1 MNSSWLIHAPEGYG
15 KWQSLNQAAA
25 ALLCESPREGGGDAP
40 RPRLPGALGRRQ
52 ACGACASCAL
62 LRAGTHPDLFVAVPQ
77 AQSAE
82 LGLTPPDDAGG
93 AERADAKSASLD
105 IRIDQ
110 IRRLAD
116 WAVATTHRGVAKV
129 ALIYPA
135 DALNPA
141 AANALLKTLE
151 EPPPGVHFLL
161 GAHRLDALL
170 PTIRSRCQQAPLPR
184 PDAASARARVG
195 ASGAPEAML
204 AWCQGAVYR
213 AEPAAGLDWAQ
224 AVIEAAARSTAPAST
239 ALPPPPDFATGTAAL
254 VKIASDLQRL
264 QHRAPAL
271 YLPQRQPEL
280 ERLARR
286 VPAIRL
292 ADFGRRLLSRRRLA
306 GFPLN
311 QALAADALLLEF
323 TQLFAPGN
331 RDETTS

>member
-1 MNSSWLIHAPEGYG
+1 MNSAWLVHAPEGYG
-15 KWQSLNQAAA
+15 KWQSLKQAAA
-25 ALLCESPREGGGDAP
+25 ALLCESPRDDGDAP

-62 LRAGTHPDLFVAVPQ
+62 VRAGTHPDLFVAVPQ
-77 AQSAE
+77 ALSAE
-82 LGLTPPDDAGG
+82 LGLAPPDDAGG
-93 AERADAKSASLD
+93 AERADAKSASQD

-116 WAVATTHRGVAKV
+116 WAVATTHRGIAKV

-184 PDAASARARVG
+184 PDAASARARLG
-195 ASGAPEAML
+195 ADAASEAVL

-213 AEPAAGLDWAQ
+213 SDPGVGLDWAQ
-224 AVIEAAARSTAPAST
+224 AVIDVAARPTASACT
-239 ALPPPPDFATGTAAL
+239 AFPPPPDFATGTAAL
-254 VKIASDLQRL
+254 IKIASDLQRV
-264 QHRAPAL
+264 QNRAPPL
-271 YLPQRQPEL
+271 YLPQREAEL
-280 ERLARR
+280 ERLAGR
-286 VPAIRL
+286 VPATRL
-292 ADFGRRLLSRRRLA
+292 ADFGRRLLSLRRLA

-311 QALAADALLLEF
+311 QPLAADALLLEF
-323 TQLFAPGN
+323 TQLFAPG
-331 RDETTS
+331 S